1 MLKMI
6 SIAFGALVCAGCATC
21 GSSDATFTCAS
32 WNGEG
37 KLVTRWKAYSKHRP
51 MTHTA

>member
-32 WNGEG
+32 WNVGHYALG
-37 KLVTRWKAYSKHRP
+37 KD
-51 MTHTA
+51 